1 MAFPVVAT
9 SNTTADTSGN
19 AVTVNMPASISA
31 GDLLL
36 VFVAHDTSATI
47 TESGGNGWSKIVD
60 VANGTEVQ
68 AAVFAKIAAGGDA
81 CALTDNS
88 DNQDTSVVAIRV
100 TGHGVSNVSTDI
112 TLGTAATGTDSN
124 PNPPNCN
131 PGVAKDYL
139 WLEFFAADDDDDT
152 STYESTNYAQIAQI
166 QSANSTS
173 SCLCAV
179 ASRALNASSEN
190 PGTMAMADIE
200 EWVAQTLAIP
210 PAAVVSRR
218 IFIT

>member
-1 MAFPVVAT
+1 MAFPVVES

-19 AVTVNMPASISA
+19 AVTVNMPSGIVA

-36 VFVAHDTSATI
+36 VFVAHDTSADI
-47 TESGGNGWSKIVD
+47 TETGGNGWTRIVNS
-60 VANGTEVQ
+60 ANGTAVQ
-68 AAVFAKIAAGGDA
+68 AAVFAKIAAGSDA
-81 CALTDNS
+81 CALSDNA
-88 DNQDTSVVAIRV
+88 DNQDTAVVSVRIS
-100 TGHGVSNVSTDI
+100 GHGISDVSTDI
-112 TLGTAATGTDSN
+112 TLGTAATGSDDS
-124 PNPPNCN
+124 PNPPDCN

-152 STYESTNYAQIAQI
+152 ATYESADYLQVAQI

-179 ASRALNASSEN
+179 ARRALNASSEN
-190 PGTMAMADIE
+190 PGVMAMADTE

-210 PAAVVSRR
+210 PVAAVARR